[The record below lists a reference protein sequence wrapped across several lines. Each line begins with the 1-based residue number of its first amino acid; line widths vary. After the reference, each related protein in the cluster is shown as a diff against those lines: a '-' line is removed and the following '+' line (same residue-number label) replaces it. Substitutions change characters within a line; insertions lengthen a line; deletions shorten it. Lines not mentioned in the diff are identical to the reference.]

1 MYCFL
6 LPFSFRRLEKLRL
19 DKFLSHTGFGS
30 RKEVK
35 ELLKKKQ
42 VSVNGVL
49 ERDGK
54 LNINEFKDVISVFDE
69 VVDYKKFVYYML
81 NKPKGVISATED
93 NLHRT
98 VLDLIS
104 VKDNLPGLF
113 PVGRLDKDT
122 TGLLLITNDG
132 DLSHQLLSPKK
143 KVPKLYE
150 AQVVGIMTDDDILSF
165 SKGIAISGNEE
176 CLPAN
181 LVILSTDELA
191 NSSRIQLEIVEGKF
205 HQVKRMVEAVG
216 KKVVELNRLSM
227 GGLTLDN
234 SLKRGTYRELSRD
247 ELEQL
252 LQVKS
257 K

>member
-1 MYCFL
+1 M
-6 LPFSFRRLEKLRL
+6 RL

-35 ELLKKKQ
+35 ELLKKKR
-42 VSVNGVL
+42 VTVNGVVNK
-49 ERDGK
+49 DGK
-54 LNINEFKDVISVFDE
+54 TNLVLETDEICVDNEKVIYQEF
-69 VVDYKKFVYYML
+69 FYYML

-93 NLHRT
+93 PSHRT
-98 VLDLIS
+98 VIDLIS
-104 VKDNLPGLF
+104 QEDLKKGLF

-132 DLSHQLLSPKK
+132 ELSHQLLSPKK
-143 KVPKLYE
+143 KVAKVYQ
-150 AQVVGIMTDDDILSF
+150 AKVAGVMTAEDQEVF
-165 SKGIAISGNEE
+165 AKGVTISGNES
-176 CLPAN
+176 CLPAK
-181 LVILSTDELA
+181 LTILEVNELE
-191 NSSRIQLEIVEGKF
+191 NTCQIELEIMEGKF

-234 SLKRGTYRELSRD
+234 QLKRGSYRSLTESEIQKLT
-247 ELEQL
+247 E
-252 LQVKS
+252 K

>member
-1 MYCFL
+1 M
-6 LPFSFRRLEKLRL
+6 RL

-42 VSVNGVL
+42 VTVNGLLVK
-49 ERDGK
+49 DGK
-54 LNINEFKDVISVFDE
+54 LNINEFEDE
-69 VVDYKKFVYYML
+69 VVVSDEVVTYKKFAYYML
-81 NKPKGVISATED
+81 NKPKGVVSATED

-104 VKDNLPGLF
+104 AKDNLPGLF

-150 AQVVGIMTDDDILSF
+150 AKIAGIMTEEDVLSF
-165 SKGIAISGNEE
+165 SKGITISGNEE

-181 LVILSTDELA
+181 LVVLSTDELA
-191 NSSRIQLEIVEGKF
+191 NSSRVQLEIVEGKF

-227 GGLTLDN
+227 GGLTLDD
-234 SLKRGTYRELSRD
+234 SLKKGSYRELLKEELD
-247 ELEQL
+247 ELL
-252 LQVKS
+252 KVKT

>member
-42 VSVNGVL
+42 VTVNGVL

-165 SKGIAISGNEE
+165 SKGITISGNEE

>member
-1 MYCFL
+1 M
-6 LPFSFRRLEKLRL
+6 RL

-35 ELLKKKQ
+35 ALLKKKQ

-49 ERDGK
+49 AKDGK
-54 LNINEFKDVISVFDE
+54 FNINEFEDEVAVSDE
-69 VVDYKKFVYYML
+69 VVIYKKFAYYML
-81 NKPKGVISATED
+81 NKPKGVVSATED

-104 VKDNLPGLF
+104 AQDRLPGLF

-150 AQVVGIMTDDDILSF
+150 AQIAGIMTEEDVLSF
-165 SKGIAISGNEE
+165 SKGITISGNEE

-181 LVILSTDELA
+181 LVVLSTDELA
-191 NSSRIQLEIVEGKF
+191 NSSRVQLEIVEGKF

-227 GGLTLDN
+227 GGLTLDD
-234 SLKRGTYRELSRD
+234 SLKKGSYRELLKEELD
-247 ELEQL
+247 ELL
-252 LQVKS
+252 KVKT